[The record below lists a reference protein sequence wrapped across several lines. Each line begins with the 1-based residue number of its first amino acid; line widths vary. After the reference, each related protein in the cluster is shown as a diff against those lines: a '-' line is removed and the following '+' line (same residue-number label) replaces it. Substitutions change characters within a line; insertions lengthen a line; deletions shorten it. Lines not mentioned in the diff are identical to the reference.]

1 MWKGFAA
8 RNMLK
13 DVSWAVNEGRYS
25 MRFRDRPPR
34 ERDDRSAV
42 HKASFGAVASGATA
56 SGATALGAL
65 ALGTLAV
72 GVVALGALA
81 IGRLAVGKARVRSLE
96 IGDLKVGKL
105 TIGSGD
111 ANGSGKPTIAR
122 IWRGRTRRDKADE
135 YEAYNYEVGVKPL
148 MKKALGVQ
156 SFREDRGAE
165 TEFVTISYWESRE
178 AMSRFTGGDPD
189 RIHHLP
195 RDKEFLIE
203 LPETVEVF
211 DITQSHGNVG

>member
-1 MWKGFAA
+1 
-8 RNMLK
+8 
-13 DVSWAVNEGRYS
+13 
-25 MRFRDRPPR
+25 MRFLDRPPR
-34 ERDDRSAV
+34 ERDDHSAV
-42 HKASFGAVASGATA
+42 RKASFGAVAFGATA
-56 SGATALGAL
+56 SGATALGTL

-72 GVVALGALA
+72 GAVALGALA

-96 IGDLKVGKL
+96 IGDMKVGKL

-111 ANGSGKPTIAR
+111 ANGSGKPAIAR
-122 IWRGRTRRDKADE
+122 IWRGRTRRAVADE
-135 YEAYNYEVGVKPL
+135 YEAYNYEAGVKPL
-148 MKKALGVQ
+148 IEKALGVQ
-156 SFREDRGAE
+156 CFREDREAE

-203 LPETVEVF
+203 MPEKVEIYEV
-211 DITQSHGNVG
+211 TRSHGNVG